1 MLKQT
6 ITELLTQAIAK
17 AQQEGKLPAIS
28 LPEIVIERPQKPEHG
43 DYASSI
49 SLKLARAAGTNPL
62 NIAKQI
68 ASYIRPSAEIESVT
82 VAPPGF
88 INFTLKNGWLA
99 GQVDEISAAGS
110 TYGDISL
117 GQNKPIQIEFVSI
130 NPTGPLHV
138 GHGRGAVLGSTL
150 CNIMTAAGYK
160 VVKEY
165 YFNDAGSQMDAF
177 RNSLWARYQQQLGR
191 NAEMPADGYNGAYMV
206 DLAAEI
212 ISEKGDRFLNLPEAE
227 GIEELCR
234 LGLTKILA
242 GTRADLKRLRV
253 EFDVWYSEKTLYEN
267 GQFDKAMKLLKQG
280 GYLAEREGAT
290 WFVAT
295 SLGEDKDNVVVRSN
309 GSPTYFGA
317 DIAYHYNKFIE
328 RKFDR
333 VINIWGA
340 DHQGHVSRMK
350 AVVDA
355 LGIDPA
361 RLQIIVHQM
370 VTLRRDGEVVK
381 ISKRSGDIVTL
392 RELIDEVGV
401 DACRFFFLAR
411 TADSQMDFDL
421 ELAKKQSV
429 DNPVYYVQYAHARIA
444 SILRLAEDR
453 GIKDIAGDV
462 SLLTDASELTLI
474 RKMLLLPE
482 IVETIAQTLEP
493 HHLTYYAQD
502 LATAFHAFYKNCRVV
517 TGDTAMTGARL
528 KSGEGRQARP
538 GEDFEPHGHERPGE
552 NVVAERFGMKKRV
565 FSGIQPTGEIHI
577 GRYVGAIRHWVAMQD
592 NYDSIFC
599 VVDLHAIT
607 VPQDPELLKGRI
619 REVAGLLM
627 AAGIDPERSILFVQS
642 HVCAHSELA
651 WILNGFIPMGWMQ
664 RMTQY
669 KEKSAK
675 LKGQVSVGL
684 FDYPSLMAADILLY
698 RTDVVPVGEDQ
709 KQHVE
714 LARDAAQRFNN
725 VYGETF
731 VLPEPLIPDVGA
743 RIMGLDD
750 PTKKM
755 SR

>member
-6 ITELLTQAIAK
+6 VADILSKAIAK

-28 LPEIVIERPQKPEHG
+28 LPEIVIERPQNPEHG

-62 NIAKQI
+62 KIAREI
-68 ASYIRPSAEIESVT
+68 ANYIQPSTEIEKIT

-88 INFTLKNGWLA
+88 INFTLKNSWLA
-99 GQVDEISAAGS
+99 AQVDDILTQDKS
-110 TYGDISL
+110 YGNIDL
-117 GQNKPIQIEFVSI
+117 GQNKLIQIEFVSI

-150 CNIMTAAGYK
+150 CNIMNAADYK

-177 RNSLWARYQQQLGR
+177 RYSLWARYQQKLGR
-191 NAEMPADGYNGAYMV
+191 KAEMPADGYNGTYMV

-212 ISEKGDRFLNLPEAE
+212 IQEKGDRFLKMPESE
-227 GIEELCR
+227 GIEELGK
-234 LGLTKILA
+234 LGLAKILA
-242 GTRADLKRLRV
+242 DTRADLKRLRV

-267 GQFDKAMKLLKQG
+267 GQFDKVMKLLKQG

-290 WFVAT
+290 WFVSTA
-295 SLGEDKDNVVVRSN
+295 LGEDKDNVVVRSN
-309 GSPTYFGA
+309 GSPTYFAA

-333 VINIWGA
+333 VIDIFGA
-340 DHQGHVSRMK
+340 DHQGHVPRLK
-350 AVVDA
+350 AVVEA

-370 VTLRRDGEVVK
+370 VTLRRGKEVVK

-421 ELAKKQSV
+421 ELAKKQSA

-444 SILRLAEDR
+444 SILRLAQDR
-453 GIKDIAGDV
+453 GIKDIVGDV

-502 LATAFHAFYKNCRVV
+502 LATAFHAFYKNCRVI
-517 TGDTAMTGARL
+517 TSDKAITGARL
-528 KSGEGRQARP
+528 KLVRA
-538 GEDFEPHGHERPGE
+538 
-552 NVVAERFGMKKRV
+552 
-565 FSGIQPTGEIHI
+565 
-577 GRYVGAIRHWVAMQD
+577 
-592 NYDSIFC
+592 
-599 VVDLHAIT
+599 
-607 VPQDPELLKGRI
+607 
-619 REVAGLLM
+619 
-627 AAGIDPERSILFVQS
+627 
-642 HVCAHSELA
+642 
-651 WILNGFIPMGWMQ
+651 
-664 RMTQY
+664 
-669 KEKSAK
+669 AK
-675 LKGQVSVGL
+675 LVLGRTL
-684 FDYPSLMAADILLY
+684 NLMGMSA
-698 RTDVVPVGEDQ
+698 
-709 KQHVE
+709 
-714 LARDAAQRFNN
+714 
-725 VYGETF
+725 
-731 VLPEPLIPDVGA
+731 PD
-743 RIMGLDD
+743 
-750 PTKKM
+750 KM
-755 SR
+755 